1 MCFKFF
7 NRFKSNY
14 KPIVDYVEGR
24 LSVVDFQKMFNED
37 SSLRKTLSQQIGMK
51 YEFVKNFGYKIYNM
65 LIQDQD
71 FADRNWDTIK
81 HRRWLQI
88 ILMLYLDNFSI
99 PYSIY
104 NKYEEDSSML
114 IDIQPSWLY
123 VLDDS
128 LDHIVYEIP
137 KDLSKTKQ
145 IAWGKQ
151 RVKELFKYDKSYPRW
166 IQEAEWPIVNGK
178 PLVFSHQ
185 ERIKGDDWHVL
196 YYFYDPDTKEQT
208 VVEQFS

>member
-1 MCFKFF
+1 MCFNFF
-7 NRFKSNY
+7 KRFKPNY

-37 SSLRKTLSQQIGMK
+37 RSLRKILSQRIGK
-51 YEFVKNFGYKIYNM
+51 QYEFVKNFDYKIYDM
-65 LIQDQD
+65 LIRDQD

-145 IAWGKQ
+145 IAWSKQ
-151 RVKELFKYDKSYPRW
+151 RVKELFKYDKTYPRW
-166 IQEAEWPIVNGK
+166 IQGAE
-178 PLVFSHQ
+178 
-185 ERIKGDDWHVL
+185 
-196 YYFYDPDTKEQT
+196 
-208 VVEQFS
+208 

>member
-1 MCFKFF
+1 MRSK
-7 NRFKSNY
+7 Y
-14 KPIVDYVEGR
+14 QPIVDYVEGR
-24 LSVVDFQKMFNED
+24 MPVTDFQKMFNED
-37 SSLRKTLSQQIGMK
+37 RSLRKTLSQPMRK
-51 YEFVKNFGYKIYNM
+51 TWVFLKNYGYNICDKLTN
-65 LIQDQD
+65 D
-71 FADRNWDTIK
+71 DTYAGRDWNCIEL
-81 HRRWLQI
+81 RQRLQQV
-88 ILMLYLDNFSI
+88 LSAFLDNFNI
-99 PYSIY
+99 
-104 NKYEEDSSML
+104 KYVFYQKYLDDINLL
-114 IDIQPSWLY
+114 IKIQPSWLY

-145 IAWGKQ
+145 ITWGKQ

-185 ERIKGDDWHVL
+185 EKIKGEDWHVL